1 MAEQEI
7 GTVSHFFGRVS
18 VAGIELSG
26 ELAVGDQIH
35 IKGHTTDFS
44 QGVNSM
50 QIDGAEVSEAVKGQS
65 VGIKVSDRCRGG
77 DAVYKI
83 VD

>member
-1 MAEQEI
+1 MAEHEV

-18 VAGIELSG
+18 VAGIELSA

-44 QGVNSM
+44 QGVDSM
-50 QIDGAEVSEAVKGQS
+50 QIDGAEVSEATAGQS
-65 VGIKVSDRCRGG
+65 VGIKVADRCREG